1 MAVFAW
7 RKRNDAAAD
16 VEEEAPADILVHG
29 NQIYFYAEVTRESV
43 LRLVEKLLMLR
54 DQNTKYITLFLHS
67 EGGDL
72 HAGLGAVDHIRCLGV
87 EVRTVIDGFVA
98 SAATLIYLAGTKR
111 YVMPNA
117 NVLIHQLSTEFWG
130 KFQDLE
136 DEMANSQA
144 LMKRIKSI
152 YKSETVMPSK
162 DIRTLL
168 KREMYLSAD
177 QCIEYGIA
185 HSVFRRK
192 KVRSK

>member
-1 MAVFAW
+1 
-7 RKRNDAAAD
+7 
-16 VEEEAPADILVHG
+16 
-29 NQIYFYAEVTRESV
+29 
-43 LRLVEKLLMLR
+43 
-54 DQNTKYITLFLHS
+54 
-67 EGGDL
+67 
-72 HAGLGAVDHIRCLGV
+72 
-87 EVRTVIDGFVA
+87 
-98 SAATLIYLAGTKR
+98 
-111 YVMPNA
+111 MPNA

-152 YKSETVMPSK
+152 YKSETAMPYK